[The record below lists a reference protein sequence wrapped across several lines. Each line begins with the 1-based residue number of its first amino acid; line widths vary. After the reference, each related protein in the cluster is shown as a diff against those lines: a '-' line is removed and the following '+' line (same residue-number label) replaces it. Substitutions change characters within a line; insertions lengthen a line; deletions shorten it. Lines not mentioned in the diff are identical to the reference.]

1 MDLSLAFSRFARR
14 AFRKP
19 ISQKDIEPYLEIE
32 KNARMKLG
40 RNQEEAF
47 FLALKAM
54 LVSPDF
60 LYIREEKSESDRLN
74 SFEIANR
81 LSHFLWSS
89 LPDNDLFLLAKDEK
103 LQDRKI
109 LKEQVIRLLN
119 DDRNRAFVEGFA
131 DSWLRLDK
139 LGPCRLPL

>member
-1 MDLSLAFSRFARR
+1 MIGPLPYTYGTKAQNVFLDGKNDLSEVDLSSTFSRFARR

-19 ISQKDIEPYLEIE
+19 ISRKDIEPYLEIE

-40 RNQEEAF
+40 RNQEEAY

-60 LYIREEKSESDRLN
+60 LYIREEKSESERLN
-74 SFEIANR
+74 SLEIANR

-89 LPDNDLFLLAKDEK
+89 LPDNDLFVLARDEK
-103 LQDRKI
+103 PVSYTPL
-109 LKEQVIRLLN
+109 
-119 DDRNRAFVEGFA
+119 RAHET
-131 DSWLRLDK
+131 
-139 LGPCRLPL
+139 